1 MRDNFELLVLNLEPV
16 HLYQGTVEFRRCAPL
31 QCATQ
36 TPDASENELI
46 RDTARFCSG

>member
-1 MRDNFELLVLNLEPV
+1 MCNNFEILALNLEPV

-31 QCATQ
+31 QCATP
-36 TPDASENELI
+36 PDASENEPI